1 VGLHASDTDL
11 VGRRRITDWG
21 VVRPKGVTVTRK
33 LLGAF
38 KSLLYDESG
47 QTMLEYIVIVVFV
60 VLVLFLGSRMVG
72 PMVNRQIKRTSVSIE
87 Q

>member
-1 VGLHASDTDL
+1 M
-11 VGRRRITDWG
+11 
-21 VVRPKGVTVTRK
+21 RPKGVSVTRK
-33 LLGAF
+33 VLGAF